1 MDLRAYYKKVRTIE
15 STLPSPFVVIVS
27 IETADGGKADVFS
40 EVATLVA
47 AKQIAEGR
55 ARAATDQ
62 ETNDFHLRNQEAK
75 LAVDQAAAA
84 NRVEFVVV
92 SAKGTAKGTG
102 KASKE

>member
-75 LAVDQAAAA
+75 LAVDQAAAV